1 VCWPTALPKTSPP
14 VCHGSRRFASSHGL
28 LRTSSRGRPPT
39 SARLGARYVLDGSVR
54 RAGSTV
60 RVSVRLVDAETG
72 SHLWAEN
79 YDRDLGEGTF
89 ALQDDIASRVVATV
103 ADDSGVLVRSM
114 AVTLKDRPI
123 EELSV
128 TELALM

>member
-1 VCWPTALPKTSPP
+1 
-14 VCHGSRRFASSHGL
+14 
-28 LRTSSRGRPPT
+28 
-39 SARLGARYVLDGSVR
+39 VLDGSVR